1 LALHYFQ
8 VVLGLLWLVWV
19 GYWIAAVAYEGATDR
34 SKETERRV
42 GGTGFLFIILLFVM
56 LPPFGDNGVLGV
68 LYLVPP
74 EALRVLGLMIVAA
87 GVTLAIWARR
97 HLGTNWSGVPSLKK
111 RHELV
116 ATGPYSAVRHPIY
129 TGIMFGMLGST
140 LVLGTVGS
148 LAVLVLAS
156 LVVAV
161 RVHQE
166 EGLMVSQ
173 FGEAYEEY
181 RKKTRTIVPWIL

>member
-19 GYWIAAVAYEGATDR
+19 GYWIAAVAYEGATNR

-56 LPPFGDNGVLGV
+56 LPPFGDNGALGV

-74 EALRVLGLMIVAA
+74 EALRVLGLIMVTT

-111 RHELV
+111 GHELV
-116 ATGPYSAVRHPIY
+116 TTGPYSAVRHPIY

-181 RKKTRTIVPWIL
+181 RKKTKTIVPWIL